1 MLMELYRKPVK
12 TFKSLNYEI
21 IARNVYILE
30 IGVFIKNLAN
40 KIKKKYAILISITVF
55 N

>member
-30 IGVFIKNLAN
+30 IGVFIKNLA
-40 KIKKKYAILISITVF
+40 KKKKKKCNL